1 MFEHDFWQL
10 KNHNKE
16 ITVGWLYNNNIKDD
30 FAKGYTKNLTD
41 YWSVELAHF
50 FPTQFA
56 EETVNDLLKK
66 AYDNGFSSILV
77 FKQGCTLRGP
87 NFLSIFRK
95 FLDKHTGVKFIGHIL
110 DREEAYYEIHPQ
122 TFFIDL
128 KWWAEAGFPEWGER
142 DVDLPLETLEPVR
155 SEENHHDQYT
165 PLWICPP
172 ITKNLKTYQGP
183 LGEGW
188 NMVKALIESGQ
199 KIVSWNKD
207 CRISKQY
214 AYAEVEVDAP
224 RHRADLLE
232 EVNQDKSCFVANTE
246 NVQNLDDF
254 IKQRMHQMPDWNG
267 RFQQVVT
274 PASGISTLVYAFKL
288 GLKAGDRIVIYD
300 ISKFAIEYT
309 DKLIKEWDANT
320 SYTEF
325 VLNQK
330 KNKHGNYKGIQQL
343 SHTEELIDELNK
355 EGFSEWVNND
365 LRKISIA
372 TMETDLYNQPEH
384 KNFLKPVDPK
394 LMTYFHFTNIFH
406 YMPLSF
412 YYSLRQKWQL
422 SNDLIGKIQN
432 KYSKNNNALI
442 NLYRGTYCNSRTFS
456 SAFWIDDAD
465 TREFSE
471 ISGDNIFR
479 LLKWNK

>member
-1 MFEHDFWQL
+1 MFDHDFWQL
-10 KNHNKE
+10 KNQKKE

-30 FAKGYTKNLTD
+30 FAKGYTKNMTD

-56 EETVNDLLKK
+56 EENVNDLLKK
-66 AYDNGFSSILV
+66 AYDSGFSSILV

-87 NFLSIFRK
+87 NFLSKFRK
-95 FLDKHTGVKFIGHIL
+95 FLNENAGVKFIGHIL

-142 DVDLPLETLEPVR
+142 DVDLPFETLEPVR

-188 NMVKALIESGQ
+188 NMVKSLIESGQ
-199 KIVSWNKD
+199 KIISWNKD

-224 RHRADLLE
+224 RHRASLLE
-232 EVNQDKSCFVANTE
+232 EVNQEKSCFVANTE
-246 NVQNLDDF
+246 NVAELDDF
-254 IKQRMHQMPDWNG
+254 IRGRMHERPDWDG
-267 RFQQVVT
+267 SFQQVVT

-288 GLKAGDRIVIYD
+288 GLKAGDTIIIYD

-309 DKLIKEWDANT
+309 SKLIKKWDAST
-320 SYTEF
+320 SYTKF
-325 VLNQK
+325 VLEQK
-330 KNKHGNYKGIQQL
+330 ERTPGNYKGIQQL
-343 SHTEELIDELNK
+343 SYTEELINELNK

-365 LRKISIA
+365 LKKINIIK
-372 TMETDLYNQPEH
+372 TEIDLYNQPEH
-384 KNFLKPVDPK
+384 NNFFKDIDPK
-394 LMTYFHFTNIFH
+394 LMTFFHFTNIFH

-412 YYSLRQKWQL
+412 YYSLKQKWQL
-422 SNDLIGKIQN
+422 SNDLINKIKN
-432 KYSKNNNALI
+432 KYSNNNNALI

-456 SAFWIDDAD
+456 SVFWIDHAD

-471 ISGDNIFR
+471 ISEDNIFR